1 MAGPKLPNVEEK
13 NQVGDF
19 PLKNQTLKNG
29 KVFKICFSA
38 FQYAPAAPNVKGEL
52 AMVGPVFQVLFL
64 KKKNTF
70 ENEHWFSTKLSSFFT
85 SSHIGSRGCQQVQ
98 PQYRQGP
105 GKLKIH
111 LKKFKHTLF
120 FFLGNQQS
128 FVQIQSF
135 NPQGELAMTAPK
147 YRGVDDSSKYNP
159 QTEKQQVKYIFFIK
173 NCLR

>member
-70 ENEHWFSTKLSSFFT
+70 ENEH
-85 SSHIGSRGCQQVQ
+85 
-98 PQYRQGP
+98 
-105 GKLKIH
+105 
-111 LKKFKHTLF
+111 
-120 FFLGNQQS
+120 
-128 FVQIQSF
+128 
-135 NPQGELAMTAPK
+135 
-147 YRGVDDSSKYNP
+147 
-159 QTEKQQVKYIFFIK
+159 
-173 NCLR
+173 